1 MLNLHNLNRG
11 KLIATHTDHERL
23 HVHGGAFQDP
33 RAFDQQILLNVAI
46 RLSAQAAQAAQ
57 GEWWREK
64 MVIA

>member
-1 MLNLHNLNRG
+1 MWTWVIFENNLNRG
-11 KLIATHTDHERL
+11 QLIATRTDHERL

-57 GEWWREK
+57 GER
-64 MVIA
+64 